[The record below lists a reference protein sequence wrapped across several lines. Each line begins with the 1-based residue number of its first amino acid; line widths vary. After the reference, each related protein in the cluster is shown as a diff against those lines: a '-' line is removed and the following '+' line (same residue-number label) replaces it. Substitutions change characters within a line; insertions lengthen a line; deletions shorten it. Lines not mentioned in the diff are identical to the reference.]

1 MKNDEHISAMVGR
14 LREFHEAEG
23 NERLTNTALH
33 WIEDPLKPR
42 TADGNLRLSP
52 ILVFLVVL
60 AVLAAATFLAFSLV
74 RL

>member
-1 MKNDEHISAMVGR
+1 MKNDEHISPIVGR

-23 NERLTNTALH
+23 NERLTKTARR

-52 ILVFLVVL
+52 ILVFLIALSVI
-60 AVLAAATFLAFSLV
+60 AAATFLVF
-74 RL
+74 RLMRL

>member
-14 LREFHEAEG
+14 LRKFHEAEED
-23 NERLTNTALH
+23 ERLTNPALR

-42 TADGNLRLSP
+42 TADGNLRLNP
-52 ILVFLVVL
+52 ILVLLIAL
-60 AVLAAATFLAFSLV
+60 ALLGSATFLLFSLV

>member
-1 MKNDEHISAMVGR
+1 MKNDEHISAIVGR

-23 NERLTNTALH
+23 NERLTKTARR

-52 ILVFLVVL
+52 ILVFLIALSVI
-60 AVLAAATFLAFSLV
+60 AAATFLVF
-74 RL
+74 RLMRL

>member
-23 NERLTNTALH
+23 NERLTNTALR

-42 TADGNLRLSP
+42 TADGNLRPSL
-52 ILVFLVVL
+52 ILVLFA
-60 AVLAAATFLAFSLV
+60 AVALLAAATFLVFSLV

>member
-1 MKNDEHISAMVGR
+1 MKNDEHISAVVGR

-23 NERLTNTALH
+23 NEQLTKSTLR

-42 TADGNLRLSP
+42 TADGSLRLNP
-52 ILVFLVVL
+52 ILVLLIALALLV
-60 AVLAAATFLAFSLV
+60 AATFLLFSLV

>member
-14 LREFHEAEG
+14 LREFHEADG
-23 NERLTNTALH
+23 NERLSITALR

-52 ILVFLVVL
+52 ILVLLIAL
-60 AVLAAATFLAFSLV
+60 AVLAAATFLIFSLV